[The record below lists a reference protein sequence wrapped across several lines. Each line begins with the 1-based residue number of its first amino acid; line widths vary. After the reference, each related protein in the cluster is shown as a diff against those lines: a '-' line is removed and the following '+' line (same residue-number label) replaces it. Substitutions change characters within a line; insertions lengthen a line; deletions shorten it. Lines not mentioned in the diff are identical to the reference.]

1 MFSHSVISKT
11 LWPYGLQNT
20 RLPCPS
26 PSPGAC
32 SNSRPLSQWCHPT
45 ISPSVIPFSCLQSFP
60 ESGSFP
66 MSQPFASG
74 SQNIGASASAPIFP
88 MDIQGWFPLGW
99 TGLISLQ
106 SKGTLK
112 SLLQH
117 HSLKASVVQCL
128 AFFMVQLS
136 HPYMTTGKTI
146 ALTIWTFVG
155 KVMSLIF
162 VFWKVI
168 LEIIN
173 LVQIWFLKI
182 IFDMQKLIRAE
193 NHHLL
198 LFECQEPLISHL
210 GINSFA
216 SAFKAPVGEQAS
228 YQHTVSKFLE

>member
-1 MFSHSVISKT
+1 MSDS
-11 LWPYGLQNT
+11 LWPRGLQHI
-20 RLPCPS
+20 RIPCPS
-26 PSPGAC
+26 LSPGVC
-32 SNSRPLSQWCHPT
+32 SNSNPLSWQCYQPSHPVT
-45 ISPSVIPFSCLQSFP
+45 PFTSCPQSFP

-66 MSQPFASG
+66 LSQPFASG

-117 HSLKASVVQCL
+117 HSLKASIVQCS

-155 KVMSLIF
+155 KVMSLLF
-162 VFWKVI
+162 VFWKIIV
-168 LEIIN
+168 EIIN
-173 LVQIWFLKI
+173 LVQIWFFKI

-193 NHHLL
+193 KHHLL
-198 LFECQEPLISHL
+198 LFECQEPLICYL

-216 SAFKAPVGEQAS
+216 SAFKAPFGEWAS
-228 YQHTVSKFLE
+228 YQHMVSKFLE